1 MRTIKFRGKRVDTG
15 EWVYG
20 DLYRIMGF
28 GTGPHWLIG
37 TAETEDYKDPEVD
50 PETVGQFTG
59 LKDKDGRE
67 ICEGDILSYGPWSSG
82 TGLCLHVVRWSRS
95 AASFVSDEGPGGN
108 DLIDMGIDEAG
119 AGVIGNIHDNPE
131 LLEATK

>member
-1 MRTIKFRGKRVDTG
+1 MRDIKFRGKRVDNG

-37 TAETEDYKDPEVD
+37 TPETADYKDPEVD

-59 LKDKDGRE
+59 RQDEVKKSDVYEGDLVESFTNTGRIIRE
-67 ICEGDILSYGPWSSG
+67 IKYEA
-82 TGLCLHVVRWSRS
+82 HRS
-95 AASFVSDEGPGGN
+95 TFLPLRN
-108 DLIDMGIDEAG
+108 WYK
-119 AGVIGNIHDNPE
+119 VIGNIHDNRD
-131 LLEATK
+131 LVNG